1 MEQKPRRV
9 YRDWLEQKTTE
20 WRERRIFCLPR
31 NGRDHSSDD
40 IRDNFIRL
48 GTPFVRKPPKG
59 TMIKWFA
66 IICAA
71 DLTWRTVHYM
81 VPNRTPESPL
91 RRLRNRARNRAM
103 AQLLHFESVR
113 SAYVGRGASCPLP
126 QSSNSWV
133 CPSSLPSRSR
143 VRGLAS
149 STRPATKGW
158 ATTATAARTISLPK
172 CLRILRCSEHTRT
185 DDGRARL
192 QV

>member
-1 MEQKPRRV
+1 
-9 YRDWLEQKTTE
+9 
-20 WRERRIFCLPR
+20 
-31 NGRDHSSDD
+31 
-40 IRDNFIRL
+40 
-48 GTPFVRKPPKG
+48 
-59 TMIKWFA
+59 
-66 IICAA
+66 
-71 DLTWRTVHYM
+71 M

-185 DDGRARL
+185 DDGRARAPGL
-192 QV
+192 GLSRSERKGKPARWPRTVITCISRTRYIHVVVCIVSCRVVVVTVAVMLRAPSLGRTCGRRKD